1 MGRGPLRR
9 FFWRMVDALD
19 YFLTLA
25 SLRIHDALA
34 GPLPETE
41 AERRREQDRER
52 LERAFPEIERW
63 GVTRRVLTRRPA
75 FRDLQPSTRL
85 TERATQST
93 VTDD

>member
-1 MGRGPLRR
+1 MVASPLTVENHRTLGRQP
-9 FFWRMVDALD
+9 
-19 YFLTLA
+19 
-25 SLRIHDALA
+25 
-34 GPLPETE
+34 
-41 AERRREQDRER
+41 DRER